1 VERLLKSGSK
11 NFPALNS
18 TIKDGK
24 NVDLSTLNTTL
35 EREFGSL
42 NPPDDGGG
50 GNDDNPPPGC
60 P

>member
-1 VERLLKSGSK
+1 VDQK